1 MLFKRNRIWWYGFQF
16 RGRRIQES
24 SHCTSKHKAQQLE
37 AKRKVDLIEGRA
49 GIRRAPV
56 PRFEDAV
63 QQFLEWSRCKH
74 RPKTHELHKMNC
86 KTLSRY
92 FAAKWLDQITL
103 EMVDQFRF
111 MRLREERKNANDG
124 STVSHATVNRALAT
138 LRLIFHRVELMS
150 PTRKEMFFKEEG
162 QTRVVSVEEELAY
175 LREASPLLRD
185 IATIILQTGMRPEE
199 VFRMEIRNVNL
210 AQRRIFNPFGKTK
223 AAQRTISMTTEVCDI
238 LCRRLKQAKG
248 RFVFCSPARPGQ
260 PAQPD
265 RAIQSVRKAH
275 DAAVRRAV
283 IRDHF
288 RLLR

>member
-1 MLFKRNRIWWYGFQF
+1 
-16 RGRRIQES
+16 
-24 SHCTSKHKAQQLE
+24 
-37 AKRKVDLIEGRA
+37 
-49 GIRRAPV
+49 
-56 PRFEDAV
+56 
-63 QQFLEWSRCKH
+63 
-74 RPKTHELHKMNC
+74 MNC

-199 VFRMEIRNVNL
+199 VFRMEIRNINL

-275 DAAVRRAV
+275 DAAVRRAG

-288 RLLR
+288 RLYDLRHTYATRAAQAGVDLLTLAALLGHTTVQMTSRYVHPTDQHKVEAARKLEEYNAEIRFKLAGAVSGSLQNPLQ